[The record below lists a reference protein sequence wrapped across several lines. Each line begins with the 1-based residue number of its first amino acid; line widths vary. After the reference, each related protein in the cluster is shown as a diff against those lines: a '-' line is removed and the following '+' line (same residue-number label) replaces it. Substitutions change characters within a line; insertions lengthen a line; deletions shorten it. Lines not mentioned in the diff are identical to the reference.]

1 MKKRVLIID
10 DEPDVVAYLQTVL
23 EANDYEVRHIGDALQ
38 GLDNVREFKPDLI
51 CLDIMMPRETGLS
64 FYQRL
69 RRHKKFERI
78 PVMIISGASPDGEF
92 DVKSFVTDENI
103 SPPDYYMEKPI
114 DVDNFID
121 QVEKLIASGASAK
134 SG

>member
-23 EANDYEVRHIGDALQ
+23 EANDYQVRHIGDALQ

-69 RRHKKFERI
+69 RRHKEFDRI
-78 PVMIISGASPDGEF
+78 PVMIISGASPDGEL

-103 SPPDYYMEKPI
+103 TPPDYYMEKPI
-114 DVDNFID
+114 DVDKFID
-121 QVEKLIASGASAK
+121 KVEQLIASG
-134 SG
+134 